1 VIIWPELN
9 GSNVGLVVVAD
20 IKNCHKN
27 PKVGHFFTFYQLLTT
42 TPTTLKGRVFVEH
55 NGGNGREVCKTL
67 ALISGTYLQVQAFGY
82 FSLTGQLVTSKIF
95 QLEIL
100 RI

>member
-1 VIIWPELN
+1 MIIWPELN

-20 IKNCHKN
+20 IKNCHEN
-27 PKVGHFFTFYQLLTT
+27 PKVGHFLTFYQLLT
-42 TPTTLKGRVFVEH
+42 TPTTLKGRVVVEH
-55 NGGNGREVCKTL
+55 NGENGREVCKTL

-82 FSLTGQLVTSKIF
+82 FSLTGQLVTSKRF
-95 QLEIL
+95 ELEIS